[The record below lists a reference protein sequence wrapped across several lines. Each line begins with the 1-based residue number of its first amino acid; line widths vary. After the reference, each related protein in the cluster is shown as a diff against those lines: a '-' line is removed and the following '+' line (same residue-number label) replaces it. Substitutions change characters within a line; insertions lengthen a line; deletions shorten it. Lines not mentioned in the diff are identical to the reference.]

1 MRLFWRKKKKEWF
14 NQKLIHAAKIQ
25 HLIHQSKIVINAV
38 VIRSAVITFGV
49 IGFAVIRSAV
59 ITFGVIRSA
68 VIGLAVINRRLSSRS
83 VVSSLPRFW

>member
-49 IGFAVIRSAV
+49 IGFAVIRFAV
-59 ITFGVIRSA
+59 IRFA
-68 VIGLAVINRRLSSRS
+68 VLVNNSVDMCEFHFRRKASYAVY
-83 VVSSLPRFW
+83 F